1 MDTLLFYRDYV
12 KLESKCD
19 VILVTLQRVET
30 FNNYIVQARSKHL
43 IDMLEDIRTLFMKK
57 IALEKEEALKK
68 CKSLLCPRVQALIEK
83 EIEKK
88 SKKIAVMPST
98 SILFQVSHYIVV
110 LGVISKRKLELVR
123 NFFKGNPMLSCSCVH
138 QLLVYGC
145 RVLC

>member
-1 MDTLLFYRDYV
+1 M
-12 KLESKCD
+12 
-19 VILVTLQRVET
+19 
-30 FNNYIVQARSKHL
+30 QARSKHL

-98 SILFQVSHYIVV
+98 SILF
-110 LGVISKRKLELVR
+110 
-123 NFFKGNPMLSCSCVH
+123 
-138 QLLVYGC
+138 
-145 RVLC
+145 